1 MSDSDQQSDYTRFYV
16 KRQEQIVIE
25 QLKKIIDLEVKMTML
40 IENTNTLGTKYE
52 EALQTIETQQ
62 EIISQATVS
71 IEELTARKIENENTI
86 KNLTDRADKA
96 AETNR
101 TIVEEK
107 NTVVNEINMQK
118 GRLNDLER
126 EVNRLNEELR
136 NADKPSKKITK
147 SKEDDF

>member
-1 MSDSDQQSDYTRFYV
+1 MDDSEQQSDYTRFYI
-16 KRQEQIVIE
+16 KRQEQILIE
-25 QLKKIIDLEVKMTML
+25 SIKKNIDLEVKLAML
-40 IENTNTLGTKYE
+40 IDNINNLSKKHE

-62 EIISQATVS
+62 EIINQATVS
-71 IEELTARKIENENTI
+71 IEELTTRKIENENTI

-101 TIVEEK
+101 TIIEEK
-107 NTVVNEINMQK
+107 NSVVNEINMQK

>member
-1 MSDSDQQSDYTRFYV
+1 MDDSEQQSDYTRFYI
-16 KRQEQIVIE
+16 KRQEQILIE
-25 QLKKIIDLEVKMTML
+25 SIKKNIDLEVKLAML
-40 IENTNTLGTKYE
+40 IDNINNLSKKHE

-62 EIISQATVS
+62 EIINQATVS
-71 IEELTARKIENENTI
+71 IEELTTRKIENENTI

-107 NTVVNEINMQK
+107 NAVVNEINMQK
-118 GRLNDLER
+118 SRLNDLER

-147 SKEDDF
+147 FKEDDF

>member
-1 MSDSDQQSDYTRFYV
+1 MDDSEQQSDYTRFYI
-16 KRQEQIVIE
+16 KRQEQILIE
-25 QLKKIIDLEVKMTML
+25 SIKKNIDLEVKLAML
-40 IENTNTLGTKYE
+40 IDNINNLSKKHE

-62 EIISQATVS
+62 EIINQATVS
-71 IEELTARKIENENTI
+71 IEELTTRKIENENTI

-101 TIVEEK
+101 TIIEEK
-107 NTVVNEINMQK
+107 NAVVNEINMQK

>member
-25 QLKKIIDLEVKMTML
+25 QIKKIIDLEVKMTML
-40 IENTNTLGTKYE
+40 IENTNTLGAKYE

-71 IEELTARKIENENTI
+71 IEELTSKKIENENTI

-101 TIVEEK
+101 TIIEEK
-107 NTVVNEINMQK
+107 NSVVNEINMQK

-136 NADKPSKKITK
+136 NVDKPSKKITK
-147 SKEDDF
+147 SKDEDF

>member
-1 MSDSDQQSDYTRFYV
+1 MDDSEQQSDYTRFYI
-16 KRQEQIVIE
+16 KRQEQILIE
-25 QLKKIIDLEVKMTML
+25 SIKKNIDLEVKLAML
-40 IENTNTLGTKYE
+40 IDNINNLSKKHE

-62 EIISQATVS
+62 EIINQATVS
-71 IEELTARKIENENTI
+71 IEELTTRKIENENII

-101 TIVEEK
+101 TIIEEK
-107 NTVVNEINMQK
+107 NSVVNEINMQK

>member
-25 QLKKIIDLEVKMTML
+25 QIKKIIDLEVKMTML
-40 IENTNTLGTKYE
+40 IENTNTLGAKYE

-62 EIISQATVS
+62 EVIKQATVS
-71 IEELTARKIENENTI
+71 IEELTTQKIENENTI

-107 NTVVNEINMQK
+107 NIVVNEINMQK

-136 NADKPSKKITK
+136 NVDKPSKKITK
-147 SKEDDF
+147 SKDEDF

>member
-1 MSDSDQQSDYTRFYV
+1 MDDSEQQSDYTRFYI
-16 KRQEQIVIE
+16 KRQEQILIE
-25 QLKKIIDLEVKMTML
+25 SIKKNIDLEVKLAIL
-40 IENTNTLGTKYE
+40 IDNINNLSKKHE

-62 EIISQATVS
+62 EIINQATVS
-71 IEELTARKIENENTI
+71 IEELTTRKIENENII

-101 TIVEEK
+101 TIIEEK
-107 NTVVNEINMQK
+107 NSVVNEINMQK

>member
-1 MSDSDQQSDYTRFYV
+1 MDDSEQQSDYTRFYI
-16 KRQEQIVIE
+16 KRQEQILIE
-25 QLKKIIDLEVKMTML
+25 SIKKNIDLEVKLAIL
-40 IENTNTLGTKYE
+40 IDNINNLSKKHE

-62 EIISQATVS
+62 EIINQATVS
-71 IEELTARKIENENTI
+71 IEELTTRKIENENII

-101 TIVEEK
+101 TIIEEK
-107 NTVVNEINMQK
+107 NAVVNEINMQK

>member
-16 KRQEQIVIE
+16 KRQEQIVVE

-136 NADKPSKKITK
+136 NVDKPSKKITK
-147 SKEDDF
+147 SKDEDF